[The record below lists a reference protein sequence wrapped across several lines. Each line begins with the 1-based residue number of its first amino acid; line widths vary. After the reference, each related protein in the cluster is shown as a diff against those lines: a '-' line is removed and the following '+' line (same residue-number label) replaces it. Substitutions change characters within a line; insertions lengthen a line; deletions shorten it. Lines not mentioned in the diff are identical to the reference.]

1 MLKKIVSIGVVIF
14 FGNNLLM
21 AEDQVSNMALMQ
33 EAINLSSDTVK
44 DDDNLFTLYDAEIKS
59 NNFEE
64 KGHLKIFSQDIE
76 GLVTTLKEGNY
87 WFKEYSLNGI
97 RRDSFIQSVKDSLA
111 SKNGTILYQGQDYLF
126 FKLYEKNTL
135 YWGKIVYDRE
145 KYIFEVIEEKALKV
159 VKKTENLI
167 LKNIHFDSGKATL
180 KKGSEGEI
188 KRVLDFLNKDDSIKV
203 EIQGHTDSSGKAES
217 NLKLSQRRA
226 ETIRDA
232 LIAKGISADRLT
244 AKGYG
249 ETTPIADNKTVNGRR
264 QNRRVVLKVL

>member
-1 MLKKIVSIGVVIF
+1 MFKKITTMGMLLFLGS
-14 FGNNLLM
+14 NLLI
-21 AEDQVSNMALMQ
+21 AEGQNSNMALMQ
-33 EAINLSSDTVK
+33 EALNASSDTVK
-44 DDDNLFTLYDAEIKS
+44 EDDRLFTLYDAEIKS
-59 NNFEE
+59 NHFEE
-64 KGHLKIFSQDIE
+64 RGHLKIFSQDRD
-76 GLVTTLKEGNY
+76 GLVINLKEGSY
-87 WFKEYSLNGI
+87 WFNEYHLSGV
-97 RRDSFIQSVKDSLA
+97 RRDSFIQSIRDSLA

-126 FKLYEKNTL
+126 FKLYENNRL
-135 YWGKIVYDRE
+135 YWGKIVYNRDGYTSE
-145 KYIFEVIEEKALKV
+145 LIEEKALKV
-159 VKKTENLI
+159 AKKSENLI

-188 KRVLDFLNKDDSIKV
+188 KRVLDFLNKDSSLKA
-203 EIQGHTDSSGKAES
+203 EIQGHTDSSGKAEF

-249 ETTPIADNKTVNGRR
+249 ETTPIADNKSVNGRR